1 MLTDLYL
8 TGCLEDKAGRPHRL
22 PGMRPDDPVL
32 CAAFDQIHDTD
43 WAKLILENRGKAPH
57 VVRDQLQATGWV
69 QVQRHRMLGLIPT
82 TRIALYDEDM
92 VSGLAHR
99 VTEALRMPLTTD
111 QPIHDHSPS
120 GCWASSGRCP
130 TCSASTS
137 VRGTGRSCAN

>member
-82 TRIALYDEDM
+82 TRMALYDEDM
-92 VSGLAHR
+92 
-99 VTEALRMPLTTD
+99 
-111 QPIHDHSPS
+111 
-120 GCWASSGRCP
+120 
-130 TCSASTS
+130 
-137 VRGTGRSCAN
+137 